1 MEEEDGQLGSGPA
14 CAKGICLQWYRWE
27 GEEGKVL
34 TKQNDGDRGG
44 GERAEE
50 WRSGGARLLCF
61 LLISSAALS
70 KSSTLLIFTLP
81 IYKMGPTMHT

>member
-44 GERAEE
+44 GEGRGVEIR
-50 WRSGGARLLCF
+50 WCQTSGPLR
-61 LLISSAALS
+61 
-70 KSSTLLIFTLP
+70 
-81 IYKMGPTMHT
+81 